1 MAHDFNG
8 KVVII
13 TGSSS
18 GIGQAA
24 AILFAKLGASVTIH
38 GRSENG
44 LKKTEDLIF
53 EAGISKERIHS
64 VRGAVTDSEVQK
76 GLIDE
81 TIKTFGRI
89 DILINNAGGVKD
101 DETNQRSM
109 AALDY
114 CLDVNLKA

>member
-76 GLIDE
+76 ALINE

-101 DETNQRSM
+101 DEKNQRSM